1 MRFTALLFT
10 ACLPLNALTIQIDYS
25 LDSNSF
31 FSASGNPGGATGAT
45 KARSALEAAA
55 ARWSAIINQTLQPV
69 FVNDHP
75 TADIRLSFPD
85 PSNFTAGVE
94 NPTAIFEVYEASSA
108 ASAGTDSLVSPGSRP
123 PANQYRNGISIPA
136 DTFVIY
142 VGGRGL
148 LDDALTAG
156 LIGYN
161 YDAVINDPDSFL
173 NRGFNN
179 GNLSLPTWG
188 SSISFNSNENSDADP
203 DTLER
208 KWHFDHTTEVPED
221 TKDFYSVA
229 LAEIGH
235 ALGVGLFYN
244 DWTKSIVNSEYR
256 GPFTLAMYQ
265 SENGGA
271 IDSLELQGPQKR
283 YFARGLYTSKIFS
296 GGNPN
301 YVGTVGPD
309 AQQPL
314 LFQARPTAPPLSSP
328 DLLDFVPG
336 IIHGQRFEI
345 TNLDVAAIN
354 DIGWSLIVRPPENE
368 VSYVTLTRGPG
379 ATVTLTFPSEVDA
392 SYTIQTS
399 TNMVDWMNV
408 TPAFPSE
415 GTTSDWNDG
424 EAGFSD
430 PLGSAFARSEKY
442 YRVLKN
448 N

>member
-208 KWHFDHTTEVPED
+208 KWHFDHTTEVPGD

-235 ALGVGLFYN
+235 ALGVGLFYT

>member
-10 ACLPLNALTIQIDYS
+10 VCLPLNALTIQIDYS
-25 LDSNSF
+25 LDSNNF
-31 FSASGNPGGATGAT
+31 FSASGNPGGAPGAT

-55 ARWSAIINQTLQPV
+55 ARWSAIITQTLQPV
-69 FVNDHP
+69 LINDHP

-85 PSNFTAGVE
+85 PSNFTAGGQ
-94 NPTAIFEVYEASSA
+94 NQTAIFEVYEASSA
-108 ASAGTDSLVSPGSRP
+108 ASPGTDSLVSPGLRP
-123 PANQYRNGISIPA
+123 PANEYRNGISIPA

-142 VGGRGL
+142 VGGRSL
-148 LDDALTAG
+148 PEDALTGG
-156 LIGYN
+156 LIGNN
-161 YDAVINDPDSFL
+161 YDAVINDPESFL

-203 DTLER
+203 NTLER
-208 KWHFDHTTEVPED
+208 KWHFDHTTEVPGD

-235 ALGVGLFYN
+235 ALGVGLFYT
-244 DWTKSIVNSEYR
+244 DWTKSVVNSEFR
-256 GPFTLAMYQ
+256 GPFTLAAYQ
-265 SENGGA
+265 AENGDA
-271 IDSLELQGPQKR
+271 IDSLELQGPQKK
-283 YFARGLYTSKIFS
+283 YFARGFYTSKIFS

-309 AQQPL
+309 TQQPL
-314 LFQARPTAPPLSSP
+314 LFQARPTAPPPSSP
-328 DLLDFVPG
+328 ELLNFIPG
-336 IIHGQRFEI
+336 IIHGERFEI
-345 TNLDVAAIN
+345 TNLDVAAIK
-354 DIGWSLIVRPPENE
+354 DIGWSLITPAPENE

-408 TPAFPSE
+408 TPALPGE
-415 GTTSDWNDG
+415 GTTSDWQDG

-430 PLGSAFARSEKY
+430 PLGSASARSKKY
-442 YRVLKN
+442 YRVLKSD
-448 N
+448 

>member
-10 ACLPLNALTIQIDYS
+10 ICLPLNALTIQIDYS
-25 LDSNSF
+25 LDSNNF

-55 ARWSAIINQTLQPV
+55 ARWSAIITQTLQPV
-69 FVNDHP
+69 FANDHP

-94 NPTAIFEVYEASSA
+94 NPTAVFEVYEASSA
-108 ASAGTDSLVSPGSRP
+108 ASAGTDSFVSPGLRP
-123 PANQYRNGISIPA
+123 PASQYRNGISIPA
-136 DTFVIY
+136 NTFVIY

-148 LDDALTAG
+148 LEDALTGG
-156 LIGYN
+156 LIGNN

-203 DTLER
+203 NTLER
-208 KWHFDHTTEVPED
+208 KWHFDHTTEVPGD

-265 SENGGA
+265 AENGGA

-283 YFARGLYTSKIFS
+283 YFARGFYTSKIFS

-314 LFQARPTAPPLSSP
+314 LFQARPNAPPLSSP

-336 IIHGQRFEI
+336 IIHGERFEI

-354 DIGWSLIVRPPENE
+354 DIGWSLIARPPENE

-415 GTTSDWNDG
+415 GTTSDWKDG

>member
-203 DTLER
+203 NTLER
-208 KWHFDHTTEVPED
+208 KWHFDHTTEVPGD

-235 ALGVGLFYN
+235 ALGVGLFYT

-256 GPFTLAMYQ
+256 GPFNLAMYQ

-368 VSYVTLTRGPG
+368 VSYLTLTRGPG